1 MYLENGEQELA
12 PICHRVPSGCQARIE
27 GPKSVTAP
35 RFLSEFLSE
44 VVSRAHARKIV
55 YQISSLQLP
64 WLFLGMHAQMGILF
78 GKLAIALRSRTSQSF
93 C

>member
-1 MYLENGEQELA
+1 MCDGVTLFECIFLCKVPCSIFILIG
-12 PICHRVPSGCQARIE
+12 PIG
-27 GPKSVTAP
+27 
-35 RFLSEFLSE
+35 
-44 VVSRAHARKIV
+44 RAHARKNV
-55 YQISSLQLP
+55 CQILSLQLP